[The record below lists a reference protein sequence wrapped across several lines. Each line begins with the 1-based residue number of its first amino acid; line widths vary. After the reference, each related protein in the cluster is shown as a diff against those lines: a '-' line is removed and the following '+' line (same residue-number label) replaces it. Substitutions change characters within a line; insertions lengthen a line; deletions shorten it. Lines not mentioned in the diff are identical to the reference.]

1 MKRENSNNTG
11 NRVETRGKYD
21 KLGEVM
27 EKRGVIVTRHEIY
40 KVRKLGCK
48 RS

>member
-1 MKRENSNNTG
+1 MKRENGNNTG

-21 KLGEVM
+21 KPGEVM
-27 EKRGVIVTRHEIY
+27 GKTGVIVTRHEIY
-40 KVRKLGCK
+40 KVGKLGCK